1 MRFLERMVAGME
13 RRSAPPEAYPRG
25 PLSWLSPLL
34 SARSSSGKQVTAES
48 SLEVVTVWSAVSLLA
63 GAIGSLPL
71 RVYAGQERERTEAK
85 GSRQWRMLGEQP
97 NPEMAADE
105 FWEFVAASL
114 LLWGNAFVWKRRDP
128 NGVVSE
134 LWPISPARV
143 GVGREQ
149 TADGGTVRVYWL
161 DGTSRAFETDILHI
175 RGLGL
180 DATVGLSPIQ
190 LARQTLGNQMSLE
203 EFQGAFWRNGAFFS
217 AALQHPNQLSEQAQK
232 RLASQISQM
241 SGTANAGSVFVFEE
255 GMTYVPLTM
264 PLEDAQFLEQAK
276 LTDLRVAQL
285 FRVPPYMLGAETAK
299 SMTYSNSEM
308 ESLDFVKWSLRRWL
322 VRIERAVN
330 RDSGVFPLPG
340 KKLSCEFDVDAL
352 LRADTKSRYEAH
364 QIALG
369 SKFKTVNEVR
379 AEESLPPHEGGDTLG
394 TAGPEAALED
404 APIGADDG
412 VAA

>member
-1 MRFLERMVAGME
+1 MLAGME
-13 RRSAPPEAYPRG
+13 RRAAPPEAFPRA
-25 PLSWLSPLL
+25 PLSWLSPLM
-34 SARSSSGKQVTAES
+34 SARSSSGKAVTAES
-48 SLEVVTVWSAVSLLA
+48 SLEVVAVWSAVSLLA

-71 RVYAGQERERTEAK
+71 KVYGDGTIRREARS
-85 GSRQWRMLGEQP
+85 SRQWRLLGEQP

-105 FWEFVAASL
+105 FWEFVATSL
-114 LLWGNAFVWKRRDP
+114 LLWGNAYVWKRRDA
-128 NGVVSE
+128 NGLVSE

-143 GVGREQ
+143 GVGR
-149 TADGGTVRVYWL
+149 ADATGGGTVRCYWL
-161 DGTSRAFETDILHI
+161 DGTGRAFESDILHI
-175 RGLGL
+175 RGLGM
-180 DATVGLSPIQ
+180 DANVGLSPIQ

-217 AALQHPNQLSEQAQK
+217 AALQHPNQLSEVAQK
-232 RLASQISQM
+232 RLANQLAQM
-241 SGTANAGSVFVFEE
+241 SGAENAGSVFVFEE

-264 PLEDAQFLEQAK
+264 PLEDAQFLEQSK

-330 RDSGVFPLPG
+330 RDTGIFPPPG
-340 KKLSCEFDVDAL
+340 KRLACEFDVDAL

-364 QIALG
+364 QIAIG
-369 SKFKTVNEVR
+369 SRFKTINEVR
-379 AEESLPPHEGGDTLG
+379 VEESLPPVDGGDSLDTEPD
-394 TAGPEAALED
+394 AGG